1 MAEEPAANEA
11 KTKDSGNM
19 KNLILIFGFSFLATV
34 IIVCTVLLIV
44 FRNTNVNGA
53 NGNRPNP
60 TPSHQ
65 KSEKEKQKEKEIGPL
80 VPLGNELIVNVSG
93 EDGAPHYLKVVVTL
107 EGDSEKAGEEL
118 KKRVPQIRD
127 LVITVLTSKTKEKIE
142 EKEGKEL
149 IRSEII
155 KNVNRY
161 MVEGKV
167 RNAFFEDFMMQ

>member
-1 MAEEPAANEA
+1 MAEETVPAGEKKA
-11 KTKDSGNM
+11 KDPGNM
-19 KNLILIFGFSFLATV
+19 KNLLIIFGFSFLATV

-44 FRNTNVNGA
+44 FRNNNAAKSG
-53 NGNRPNP
+53 
-60 TPSHQ
+60 TPAQ
-65 KSEKEKQKEKEIGPL
+65 VESEKPAKEKEIGPL
-80 VPLGNELIVNVSG
+80 VSLGNEIIVNIPS
-93 EDGAPHYLKVVVTL
+93 EDGTPHYLKVTISL

-127 LVITVLTSKTKEKIE
+127 LVITILTSKTIEKIE
-142 EKEGKEL
+142 EKEGKEI

-167 RNAFFEDFMMQ
+167 RNAFFEDFMLQ

>member
-1 MAEEPAANEA
+1 MADETVVAVEKVKE
-11 KTKDSGNM
+11 SGNM
-19 KNLILIFGFSFLATV
+19 KNLLMIFGFSFLATV

-44 FRNTNVNGA
+44 FRNNAPQKGA
-53 NGNRPNP
+53 ETTG
-60 TPSHQ
+60 HAE
-65 KSEKEKQKEKEIGPL
+65 SESAAKEKEIGPL
-80 VPLGNELIVNVSG
+80 VPLGNEIIVNISG
-93 EDGAPHYLKVVVTL
+93 EDGSPHYLKVNISL
-107 EGDSEKAGEEL
+107 EGDSEPSGEEL

-127 LVITVLTSKTKEKIE
+127 LVITILTSKTKEKIE